1 MWSKTKWKKKKKKR
15 GIPADDHVNWTVF
28 FFSLMFETG
37 AGPMLLKKG
46 VTTVLSWKKTRK
58 QKKQNQG
65 VVNNAAVYWI
75 KATKKKGASR
85 CWVHGEFGQ
94 SHSGR
99 GFRALGGEKESAG
112 QVFKTSVL
120 LHLKAASARSVFVV
134 GLLLA
139 RAGDAVLWLGGARAQ
154 AVQAPAVLGVVDVV
168 LKEKLKEPRVTTE
181 SFKMTRI
188 LQN

>member
-1 MWSKTKWKKKKKKR
+1 M
-15 GIPADDHVNWTVF
+15 
-28 FFSLMFETG
+28 
-37 AGPMLLKKG
+37 
-46 VTTVLSWKKTRK
+46 
-58 QKKQNQG
+58 
-65 VVNNAAVYWI
+65 
-75 KATKKKGASR
+75 
-85 CWVHGEFGQ
+85 
-94 SHSGR
+94 
-99 GFRALGGEKESAG
+99 GGEKESAG

-181 SFKMTRI
+181 SFKMARI